1 MVTPSEGMPVE
12 IFKQVS
18 IDWLGKKWWFFG
30 FSWLLIALG
39 ITGYILRNGLAYGI
53 DFTGGTVIYIK
64 FKHAPDL
71 DLIRKSLKP
80 EAASPPLIQRYGDV
94 ADNTV
99 QVRMQT
105 ASGAEQG
112 IDTGH
117 RELLTVLRRVFDA
130 ENVAS
135 KQTDFNNVGLDALN
149 KYLLEADPDKLAAQ
163 NKTTLEIGTY
173 YQNLAQSLLNYRNKD
188 SGGLVQ
194 TMDSLRSIQGVSG
207 AVIASLQQGFFAGS
221 FAIKGVE
228 SVGAVVGSDLRRRAE
243 LAVGLSF
250 MGMLIYIGFRFKPI
264 YGVAAVIALFHDLA
278 ITLGLFALTN
288 KEISL
293 TVIAALLTLVG
304 YSMNDTI
311 VVFDRVRENLR
322 LVRKE
327 SLYGILN
334 LSINQTLSRTIMTSG
349 MTFLSVFALFVF
361 GGEVLNGFSF
371 ALTVGIIIGT
381 YSSIG
386 IASPIVEWWY
396 RTIEQRS
403 KR

>member
-1 MVTPSEGMPVE
+1 VE
-12 IFKQVS
+12 LFKQIS

-30 FSWLLIALG
+30 ISWILIALG
-39 ITGYILRNGLAYGI
+39 IAGYIMRNGFAFGI
-53 DFTGGTVIYIK
+53 DFTGGTVIYLK
-64 FKHAPDL
+64 FKQSPDL

-80 EAASPPLIQRYGDV
+80 EAASPPLIQRYGDA

-105 ASGAEQG
+105 AFGAEQG

-117 RELLTVLRRVFDA
+117 RELLTVLRKILDVEHA
-130 ENVAS
+130 AS
-135 KQTDFNNVGLDALN
+135 KQVDFNNVGLDALD
-149 KYLLEADPDKLAAQ
+149 KYLLDKDPDKLSTQ
-163 NKTTLEIGTY
+163 NKTSQEIDTY
-173 YQNLAQSLLNYRNKD
+173 YQNLAQSLLNYRNKE
-188 SGGLVQ
+188 SGGLVS
-194 TMDSLRSIQGVSG
+194 TLDSLKNIPGVSG
-207 AVIASLQQGFFAGS
+207 AVVAELQQGFFAGP

-228 SVGAVVGSDLRRRAE
+228 SVGAVVGSDLRRRAA

-250 MGMLIYIGFRFKPI
+250 LGMLIYVGFRFKPI
-264 YGVAAVIALFHDLA
+264 YGVAAVVALFHDVA
-278 ITLGLFALTN
+278 ITLGLFALTS

-334 LSINQTLSRTIMTSG
+334 LSINQTFSRTIMTSG

-396 RTIEQRS
+396 RIMEQRS

>member
-1 MVTPSEGMPVE
+1 VE

-18 IDWLGKKWWFFG
+18 IDWLAKKWWFFG
-30 FSWLLIALG
+30 LSWLLIALG
-39 ITGYILRNGLAYGI
+39 IAGYVMRNGLAYGI
-53 DFTGGTVIYIK
+53 DFTGGTVIHIK
-64 FKHAPDL
+64 FKQSPDL

-80 EAASPPLIQRYGDV
+80 ETASPPLIQRYGDA

-99 QVRMQT
+99 QVRMQS
-105 ASGAEQG
+105 ALGAG
-112 IDTGH
+112 VDLDTWR
-117 RELLTVLRRVFDA
+117 REISTLLRRAFDSDHI
-130 ENVAS
+130 NS
-135 KQTDFNNVGLDALN
+135 KQTDINNVGLDALN
-149 KYLLEADPDKLAAQ
+149 KYLLAADPDSLRTQ
-163 NKTTLEIGTY
+163 NKTTQEIEAY
-173 YQNLAQSLLNYRNKD
+173 YQNLAQLLLNYRDKD
-188 SGGLVQ
+188 CGGLIPA
-194 TMDSLRSIQGVSG
+194 MDSLKNVPG
-207 AVIASLQQGFFAGS
+207 ASKAVVANLQQFYYAGPFAVPG
-221 FAIKGVE
+221 AE
-228 SVGAVVGSDLRRRAE
+228 SVSPVVGSDLRRRAG

-250 MGMLIYIGFRFKPI
+250 LGMLIYVGFRFKPI
-264 YGVAAVIALFHDLA
+264 YGVAAVIALFHDVA
-278 ITLGLFALTN
+278 ITVGLFALTS

-327 SLYGILN
+327 PLYRILN
-334 LSINQTLSRTIMTSG
+334 LSINQTLARTIMTSG

-371 ALTVGIIIGT
+371 ALTIGIIIGT

-396 RTIEQRS
+396 RSVEQRS